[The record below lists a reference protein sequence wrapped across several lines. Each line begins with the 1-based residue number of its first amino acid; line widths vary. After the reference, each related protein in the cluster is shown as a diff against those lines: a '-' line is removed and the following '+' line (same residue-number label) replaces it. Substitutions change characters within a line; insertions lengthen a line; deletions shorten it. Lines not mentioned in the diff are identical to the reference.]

1 MSDTLRIVIDDLRD
15 RQVIALLEEHLVDM
29 RAQSPACSVHALDIE
44 ELKGP
49 KVTFYTA
56 WRDKELRGCGAL
68 HELDATHAEL
78 KSMRTVSNAL
88 RTGVS
93 SKMLAHL
100 IDESCR
106 RGYQRLSLET
116 GSQPG
121 FLPARKFYEHHGFTV
136 TEPFADYTLDPNSVY
151 YTMRLGS
158 AN

>member
-1 MSDTLRIVIDDLRD
+1 MSEVLRIVIDDLSD
-15 RQVIALLEEHLVDM
+15 RQVIALLEEHLADM
-29 RAQSPACSVHALDIE
+29 RAQSPACSVHALDID

-56 WRDKELRGCGAL
+56 WKDKQLRGCGAL

-78 KSMRTVSNAL
+78 KSMRTVTQAL

-93 SKMLAHL
+93 SKILAHL
-100 IDESCR
+100 IDESRR

-121 FLPARKFYEHHGFTV
+121 FLAARKFYEHHGFTV
-136 TEPFADYTLDPNSVY
+136 TEPFANYTHDPNSVY
-151 YTMRLGS
+151 YTIRLGS
-158 AN
+158 AT